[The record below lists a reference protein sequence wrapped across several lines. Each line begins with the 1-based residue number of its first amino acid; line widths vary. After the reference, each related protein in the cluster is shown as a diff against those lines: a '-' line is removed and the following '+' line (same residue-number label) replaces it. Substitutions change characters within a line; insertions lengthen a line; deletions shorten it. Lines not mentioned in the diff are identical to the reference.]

1 MVTVGARP
9 GRQQSVLIPENE
21 ESQVLLAG
29 RQNMPISDRTKQL
42 FDQMR
47 KLAAELAALGH
58 QRDETQI
65 DAMLGYPV
73 RGDFLKLLRDWE
85 RKLQQIVRVESD
97 LKDAL
102 TDDGILPKRKKKKPT
117 SRRNRK

>member
-1 MVTVGARP
+1 
-9 GRQQSVLIPENE
+9 
-21 ESQVLLAG
+21 
-29 RQNMPISDRTKQL
+29 MPISDRTKQL

-102 TDDGILPKRKKKKPT
+102 TDDGILPKRKKKKLT
-117 SRRNRK
+117 SRKNRK